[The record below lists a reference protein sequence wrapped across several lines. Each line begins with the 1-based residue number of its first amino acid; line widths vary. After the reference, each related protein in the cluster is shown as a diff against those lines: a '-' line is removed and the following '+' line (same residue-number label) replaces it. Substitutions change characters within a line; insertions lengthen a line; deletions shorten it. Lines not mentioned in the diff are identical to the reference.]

1 MYAIRRRQGA
11 ANARKQARL
20 GDQNS
25 RASAVGH
32 RVGWRS
38 MASVQPGNEIA
49 PSGGRYYTGAT
60 GSAVSSVRG
69 KIATTSLGGTS
80 DDDHVC

>member
-1 MYAIRRRQGA
+1 MLLPQ
-11 ANARKQARL
+11 
-20 GDQNS
+20 D
-25 RASAVGH
+25 
-32 RVGWRS
+32 RS
-38 MASVQPGNEIA
+38 ELAHQRSGSTPQFYRTKGKGPMPSVQPGNEIA

-80 DDDHVC
+80 DDDYVC